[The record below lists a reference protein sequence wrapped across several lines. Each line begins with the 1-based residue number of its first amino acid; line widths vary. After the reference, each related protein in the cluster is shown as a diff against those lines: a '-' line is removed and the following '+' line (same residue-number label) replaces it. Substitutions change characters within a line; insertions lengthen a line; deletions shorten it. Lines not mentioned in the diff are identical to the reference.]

1 MGVKSKKKA
10 RGYHHG
16 DLAES
21 LLEAVDHIARRFGLE
36 AVTLRACAKLVGVA
50 PSAGFRHY
58 ADKRALFTAF
68 ATRAQQRMAEKM
80 SASAAAAKDSGEAPF
95 LKVGLA
101 YVGFALDEPAAFQV
115 MWRSE
120 MIYGEDPDYH
130 QASETLAQLLSSGF
144 ADSLADDDAHEL
156 STEELLAWSVVHGLA
171 SLYTAG
177 PLHDDSDKREKLQR
191 AEETLALLVPT
202 LTAPLG
208 KES

>member
-1 MGVKSKKKA
+1 MGLKSKKKA
-10 RGYHHG
+10 RAYHHG

-68 ATRAQQRMAEKM
+68 ATRAQQSMAARMSDA
-80 SASAAAAKDSGEAPF
+80 AAAAKESDEAPF

-101 YVGFALDEPAAFQV
+101 YISFALDEPAAFQV

-120 MIYGEDPDYH
+120 MIYGEDPDYRE
-130 QASETLAQLLSSGF
+130 ASEALAQLLSDGF
-144 ADSLADDDAHEL
+144 GSSLADDDAPDL
-156 STEELLAWSVVHGLA
+156 SNEELLAWSVVHGLA
-171 SLYTAG
+171 SLYTDG
-177 PLHDDSDKREKLQR
+177 PLLDEADKREKLAR
-191 AEETLALLVPT
+191 AGETLALLVPS
-202 LTAPLG
+202 LTSACREG
-208 KES
+208 